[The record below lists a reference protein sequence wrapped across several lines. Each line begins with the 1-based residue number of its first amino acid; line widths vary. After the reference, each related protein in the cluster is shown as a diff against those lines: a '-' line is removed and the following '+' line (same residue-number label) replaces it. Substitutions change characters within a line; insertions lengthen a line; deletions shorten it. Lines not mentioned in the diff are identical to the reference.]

1 MFSDCVSFVCYSL
14 WPLSYVIMTNCGF
27 HVGSKV
33 AVCLFAD
40 VSHLSPHL
48 LDILDDGPLFP
59 VHS

>member
-1 MFSDCVSFVCYSL
+1 MFVL
-14 WPLSYVIMTNCGF
+14 YVIACGCYLILTNCDLN
-27 HVGSKV
+27 VGSKV
-33 AVCLFAD
+33 AICLFAK